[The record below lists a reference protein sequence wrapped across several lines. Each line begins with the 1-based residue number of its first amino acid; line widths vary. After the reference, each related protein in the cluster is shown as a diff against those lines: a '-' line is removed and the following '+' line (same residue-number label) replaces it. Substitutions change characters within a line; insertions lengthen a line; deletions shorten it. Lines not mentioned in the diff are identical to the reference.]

1 MKKEKI
7 IHADLKPDNILLSKD
22 TKTVKIC
29 DFGTAFYVEEAQLTE
44 YMESRFY
51 RAPEIMI
58 GYGYDT
64 SIDMWAIACTLYELY
79 TGKFLFDGRSNNE
92 MLKLICQKRGKFNN
106 KLLKRGIYI
115 SKHFD
120 ENSNF

>member
-51 RAPEIMI
+51 RAPEVITNT
-58 GYGYDT
+58 Y
-64 SIDMWAIACTLYELY
+64 
-79 TGKFLFDGRSNNE
+79 
-92 MLKLICQKRGKFNN
+92 
-106 KLLKRGIYI
+106 
-115 SKHFD
+115 
-120 ENSNF
+120 

>member
-1 MKKEKI
+1 
-7 IHADLKPDNILLSKD
+7 
-22 TKTVKIC
+22 
-29 DFGTAFYVEEAQLTE
+29 
-44 YMESRFY
+44 
-51 RAPEIMI
+51 MI

-120 ENSNF
+120 ENSNFQSVEVDPITKKKYIKLINFGDQPVKDIY

>member
-1 MKKEKI
+1 
-7 IHADLKPDNILLSKD
+7 
-22 TKTVKIC
+22 
-29 DFGTAFYVEEAQLTE
+29 
-44 YMESRFY
+44 
-51 RAPEIMI
+51 MI